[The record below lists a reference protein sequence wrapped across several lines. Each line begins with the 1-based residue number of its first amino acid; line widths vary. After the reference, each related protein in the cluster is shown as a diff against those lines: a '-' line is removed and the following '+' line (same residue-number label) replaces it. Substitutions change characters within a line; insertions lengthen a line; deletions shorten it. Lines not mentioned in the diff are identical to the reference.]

1 LIKQYEEIIKDKI
14 DVFRDMIDN
23 LKDLNHG
30 NHQFVQEEELIAD
43 KRLAVEIW
51 ERDIYQKKRVNLD
64 VQMNIQMLMTL
75 IEDTEKEIAE
85 RQEKINELQGEL
97 HESNSDLHDFVG
109 DSQARDERITE
120 LQNQI
125 AQYEDE
131 RARLEAEAEAERLR
145 LEEEMRNR
153 PKMRV
158 KYIPVKGD
166 KTDERMAI
174 YMNNFDLDVPMV
186 RTGEGN
192 YVFGTRKIF
201 AKIMN
206 EKLVIRVGG
215 GFMLIEEFLPTYG
228 QQELDKINQRQ
239 LASGGNTQSM
249 TSFNSKAPGSPTRR
263 MSPTNATG

>member
-1 LIKQYEEIIKDKI
+1 
-14 DVFRDMIDN
+14 
-23 LKDLNHG
+23 
-30 NHQFVQEEELIAD
+30 
-43 KRLAVEIW
+43 
-51 ERDIYQKKRVNLD
+51 
-64 VQMNIQMLMTL
+64 
-75 IEDTEKEIAE
+75 
-85 RQEKINELQGEL
+85 
-97 HESNSDLHDFVG
+97 
-109 DSQARDERITE
+109 
-120 LQNQI
+120 
-125 AQYEDE
+125 
-131 RARLEAEAEAERLR
+131 LR

-158 KYIPVKGD
+158 KYVPVKGD

-228 QQELDKINQRQ
+228 
-239 LASGGNTQSM
+239 
-249 TSFNSKAPGSPTRR
+249 
-263 MSPTNATG
+263 